1 MRKKTILNEIN
12 DAYFVT
18 LTFSPQD
25 IEVTSSPDD
34 SIGCLSF
41 SPPTLPG
48 NFLIAGSWANDVS
61 APYVHVLEV
70 LSLCMDRVSFPF
82 GSVLSQVNEVNE
94 ERNRLEGVTLLSV
107 LTSFVTLIFV
117 KKA

>member
-1 MRKKTILNEIN
+1 MEGKRG
-12 DAYFVT
+12 DVHV
-18 LTFSPQD
+18 LTSHCLPPQD

-61 APYVHVLEV
+61 VPQCVSCESGQG
-70 LSLCMDRVSFPF
+70 SLCFSGGGAGTVSSRKPMK
-82 GSVLSQVNEVNE
+82 LS
-94 ERNRLEGVTLLSV
+94 
-107 LTSFVTLIFV
+107 
-117 KKA
+117 

>member
-1 MRKKTILNEIN
+1 MRKRALLDKTD
-12 DAYFVT
+12 DACIHFNVY
-18 LTFSPQD
+18 LSPLQD

-61 APYVHVLEV
+61 AP
-70 LSLCMDRVSFPF
+70 
-82 GSVLSQVNEVNE
+82 
-94 ERNRLEGVTLLSV
+94 
-107 LTSFVTLIFV
+107 
-117 KKA
+117 

>member
-1 MRKKTILNEIN
+1 MNEID
-12 DAYFVT
+12 DAYIVT
-18 LTFSPQD
+18 LTFPPQD

-61 APYVHVLEV
+61 LPYTHVLED
-70 LSLCMDRVSFPF
+70 LFLCMVEVSFPF
-82 GSVLSQVNEVNE
+82 GSILSQVNEAKVK
-94 ERNRLEGVTLLSV
+94 
-107 LTSFVTLIFV
+107 LIHGHS
-117 KKA
+117 KEIS

>member
-1 MRKKTILNEIN
+1 VHL
-12 DAYFVT
+12 T
-18 LTFSPQD
+18 LAFPPQD

-61 APYVHVLEV
+61 ASQATAMLA
-70 LSLCMDRVSFPF
+70 SLPALQLH
-82 GSVLSQVNEVNE
+82 SVWVN
-94 ERNRLEGVTLLSV
+94 
-107 LTSFVTLIFV
+107 
-117 KKA
+117 

>member
-1 MRKKTILNEIN
+1 MRNGQIQLKVFGDWRERKLPYGDDVCI
-12 DAYFVT
+12 FT
-18 LTFSPQD
+18 LTFPPQD

-61 APYVHVLEV
+61 APQATAMH
-70 LSLCMDRVSFPF
+70 
-82 GSVLSQVNEVNE
+82 
-94 ERNRLEGVTLLSV
+94 
-107 LTSFVTLIFV
+107 
-117 KKA
+117 